1 MEISTRCG
9 QDSDCNPSS
18 AAGVLGVM
26 LGYRRIPDQWK
37 AGLPAIADKKFD
49 FTEYSFN
56 EVTRVSLEL
65 ALRLIER
72 NGGQVGA
79 SEVVIPVQQ
88 PQPPPLEQWSPGIP
102 DRRMAARNKAWT
114 WSRHWQ
120 SQSNAVSTVE
130 AGAEATLR
138 FKGVAVAILGP
149 CASDGGQAEVML
161 DGEKVGVLDAYIG
174 ERARENVLWHAY
186 DLKSGDHTL
195 VLRTTGKADPRSKG
209 HLITIQTAISYRAPD
224 RPQP

>member
-1 MEISTRCG
+1 MKHLATVFG
-9 QDSDCNPSS
+9 LVVAMNLS
-18 AAGVLGVM
+18 AAATPPARLSRPVLEDKIRGGWAGQMIGVAYGA
-26 LGYRRIPDQWK
+26 P
-37 AGLPAIADKKFD
+37 
-49 FTEYSFN
+49 TEF
-56 EVTRVSLEL
+56 RW
-65 ALRLIER
+65 RGIER

-130 AGAEATLR
+130 ADAEATLR